1 MWSSRGT
8 GCASHAPAKISSA
21 VPGRARRGRFYL
33 AGSGTSGSV
42 SAGPLGGGGAPR
54 VAKADGLIRA
64 VRAGVFDHD
73 PEFRERCQFLP
84 PLYPGELP
92 GKSGQIVAPPSAPL
106 DYIFA
111 RTGQP
116 SLPQDIFDRLRWG
129 GQFVFVSRSE
139 QEVIDLAS
147 KYRDRRG
154 FIVER
159 EPAVM
164 RRRFLGLPI
173 PGLGQTPHYFAA
185 RKILLIQPGQMTE
198 RFTYDVRLVK
208 CPPPRGGYAVLK
220 QIPELDNVIGR
231 LRERLPEAS
240 MDTIVKGARKLV
252 EKIFP
257 VFLTREAAFLS
268 ILHRDLPPLYNGR
281 VPRIIDLQKDSNG
294 FVRKLYL
301 EWLRNGCTPLSQ
313 LQFARQSAEL
323 LGVLHDQARVIHL
336 DLRLDNFVIT
346 PRGVGFIDFGSAV
359 RVDENLSEN
368 PMLRTLF
375 DEMMTTS
382 QIQRDLGKMMRRGK
396 VTSRMIVDS
405 HQKVDKGVDI
415 FYLALQMNDPHSNPD
430 FDGLVDYKPESREA
444 KALARLTAEV
454 LKPDDPEHPPFASAK
469 DMVAAIEKI
478 EKGLAGAG

>member
-1 MWSSRGT
+1 M
-8 GCASHAPAKISSA
+8 
-21 VPGRARRGRFYL
+21 
-33 AGSGTSGSV
+33 AGSSTTSSISSGSV
-42 SAGPLGGGGAPR
+42 GAAGDPR
-54 VAKADGLIRA
+54 PSKGDSYIRA
-64 VRAGVFDHD
+64 VRAGVFEHD
-73 PEFRERCQFLP
+73 PEFRDRSRFLP
-84 PLYPGELP
+84 PLFPGDV
-92 GKSGQIVAPPSAPL
+92 SGHASHAESTSSAPL
-106 DYIFA
+106 DYVFA
-111 RTGQP
+111 STGQP
-116 SLPQDIFDRLRWG
+116 SLPQDVFNRLRWG

-139 QEVIDLAS
+139 QEVVELAT

-159 EPAVM
+159 EPASM
-164 RRRFLGLPI
+164 RMRFLGLPI
-173 PGLGQTPHYFAA
+173 PGLGKVLHYFAA
-185 RKILLIQPGQMTE
+185 RKILLIQPGQTTE

-208 CPPPRGGYAVLK
+208 CPPPRTGYAVLK

-268 ILHRDLPPLYNGR
+268 ILRRDLPAPYNAR
-281 VPRIIDLQKDSNG
+281 VPQIIDLQKDSNG

-301 EWLRNGCTPLSQ
+301 EWLRNGSAPLTQ
-313 LQFARQSAEL
+313 LEFARQSAEL
-323 LGVLHDQARVIHL
+323 LSVLHDQARVIHL

-430 FDGLVDYKPESREA
+430 FEGLVAYRPDSREA
-444 KALARLTAEV
+444 KALAALTAEV

-478 EKGLAGAG
+478 ERKLANSST